1 MLCLSDDT
9 FSPPLSPSILTM
21 HVVHLRTGGLQ
32 RVKDRVG
39 GKEIVAGGV
48 DDSLKTFKW
57 KGSLEIGW

>member
-1 MLCLSDDT
+1 
-9 FSPPLSPSILTM
+9 M

-32 RVKDRVG
+32 RVKERVG